1 MRVSYKYFVT
11 CVYKFIFLPQFTN
24 KTIVRFVTVLV
35 NFLCV
40 SKNCQ
45 IFPLAT
51 VDHFS

>member
-35 NFLCV
+35 NCV
-40 SKNCQ
+40 
-45 IFPLAT
+45 LAKI
-51 VDHFS
+51 VKYSR